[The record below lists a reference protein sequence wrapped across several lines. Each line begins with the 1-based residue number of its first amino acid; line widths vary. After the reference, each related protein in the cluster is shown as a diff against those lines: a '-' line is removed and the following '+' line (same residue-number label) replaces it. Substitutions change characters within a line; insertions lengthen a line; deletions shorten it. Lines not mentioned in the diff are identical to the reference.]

1 MLFGREKRL
10 FADLTASVIIIKKK
24 RTEVKVKIIAKHVL
38 YELNKAYSSELI
50 GYSQHTAGVIR
61 PPRVY
66 NWKSLPEIM

>member
-10 FADLTASVIIIKKK
+10 FADLTASIIIIKK
-24 RTEVKVKIIAKHVL
+24 RTEVKVKIIAKHIF
-38 YELNKAYSSELI
+38 ELNKAYSSELI